1 MFPRQTK
8 RTDTGLTED
17 VDIVPACDSAVAF
30 LAVMVALVRQ
40 VRRFRVAVRTFGVA
54 PRHGPLLRQE
64 QVRITVTAITT

>member
-8 RTDTGLTED
+8 RTDTGSSED

-40 VRRFRVAVRTFGVA
+40 ARASENKWHTKFALHIYFV
-54 PRHGPLLRQE
+54 
-64 QVRITVTAITT
+64 